1 MTRCE
6 HFGAC
11 VVAGGRRSWG
21 VSAYLR
27 HVRKCGK
34 RDWPTCGRR
43 GWGVYACDE
52 VSVRCVPVMMRQAG
66 RASHTRHGQRAD
78 ASEWTCVR
86 KQHRRRQPRGEVC
99 FGVLCALCVSTDSTQ
114 CPRGCWLGEGAFER
128 CRFSSRRGLASRSA
142 LLCDYTVIHCARK
155 SAGLVVSLD
164 DCFPSR
170 SEAKLNRGRLCSNS
184 IRSIPPPHNRRHQ
197 SAGEQDPGLQLPSGI
212 KNPDTRE
219 KKGAATFHDG

>member
-99 FGVLCALCVSTDSTQ
+99 FGDLCALCVSTDSTQ

-142 LLCDYTVIHCARK
+142 LLCDYTVHGEAWAVW
-155 SAGLVVSLD
+155 SACMIVHLADLRPSSTGGAFAATPYD
-164 DCFPSR
+164 PFPHRTTAGIRVPESKTR
-170 SEAKLNRGRLCSNS
+170 RRGRS
-184 IRSIPPPHNRRHQ
+184 
-197 SAGEQDPGLQLPSGI
+197 
-212 KNPDTRE
+212 
-219 KKGAATFHDG
+219 